1 MRPTNIRL
9 RYPWSGHPAGAIV
22 TMPSTEQA
30 DLLVRNGMAEYP
42 NPVNPVKSIDAPPA
56 AKVLRSPRAKK

>member
-1 MRPTNIRL
+1 MKPTTVRL

-30 DLLVRNGMAEYP
+30 NLLVRNGMAEYP
-42 NPVNPVKSIDAPPA
+42 NPVKSIDAPPA
-56 AKVLRSPRAKK
+56 AKVIRSPRAKK

>member
-1 MRPTNIRL
+1 
-9 RYPWSGHPAGAIV
+9 
-22 TMPSTEQA
+22 MPSTEQA

-42 NPVNPVKSIDAPPA
+42 NPVKSIETPPA

>member
-1 MRPTNIRL
+1 MRPTNIQL

-42 NPVNPVKSIDAPPA
+42 SPFKSIEAPA
-56 AKVLRSPRAKK
+56 VAKVIRSPRAKK